1 MARPRNYDEEALAR
15 EDGGAEQPRKRG
27 RPPKERKATP
37 AYKPARGPRGPA
49 TTLTAEMIATI
60 ARDVGK
66 GASRAAAAASVRT
79 TEDCLNQWLQRGRR
93 HVAEGTESL
102 YAELLLEC
110 ASASREY
117 ELHLLDLG
125 DQAAQDK
132 SLNVRWVTWRLGF
145 LRPSEFTARALEG
158 PDSGSGF
165 ALMTP
170 EEAVQS
176 VQALMQEFLARRAA
190 EAGHAA
196 GG

>member
-1 MARPRNYDEEALAR
+1 MARPRGFNDDALVR
-15 EDGGAEQPRKRG
+15 EDDGEEKPRGRG
-27 RPPKERKATP
+27 RPPKEK
-37 AYKPARGPRGPA
+37 KPAPEYHPPKKPRGPA
-49 TTLTAEMIATI
+49 TTLTEEMIPII

-66 GASRAAAAASVRT
+66 GTSRASAAASVRT

-102 YAELLLEC
+102 YSALLLEC

-132 SLNVRWVTWRLGF
+132 TLNVRWVTWRLGF
-145 LRPSEFTARALEG
+145 LRPQEFTARAIEG
-158 PDSGSGF
+158 PANGSGF
-165 ALMTP
+165 ALMSP

-176 VQALMQEFLARRAA
+176 VQGLMAEFLARNKP
-190 EAGHAA
+190 
-196 GG
+196 GGGDATGG